1 MNYELRAGDPTAVA
15 RVINMAHR
23 FQCRAV
29 RVDSRTTG
37 ERTVAQFEFEGDEQ
51 QLARLRAQI
60 DRIVE
65 FERVFVA

>member
-1 MNYELRAGDPTAVA
+1 MTYELRAGDPTAVA

-29 RVDSRTTG
+29 RIDSRTTDDV
-37 ERTVAQFEFEGDEQ
+37 TVAHFTFEGDEQ
-51 QLARLRAQI
+51 QLARLSAQI